1 MTGTVL
7 TPIYSALTSPTFR
20 PVAESKRAPAVR
32 PMSTTL
38 LLRSEPRFVRWAMA
52 EGVSMLGSAV
62 SAIALPILVY
72 QITGSAGITGLLFA
86 LRVLPY
92 LCVGLIAG
100 PIADRGNRRLLIIG
114 GNIAEGVLT
123 ASIPLAAALG
133 VLSVAQ
139 IYVVTLLSATV
150 FVFSD
155 AAVFGAVPALVGN
168 ERLPAANGF
177 LGALQSSSEIA
188 GPALAGI
195 LIAVIGAEATLWVD
209 TASFFVA
216 AGVQLTIRSTFRTAT
231 DGGDADETPRRIR
244 DQLGRAFRFIRGE
257 RTVSTLLFAGFGNS
271 FAFGIVLGLLVPYAV
286 EELGLGSE
294 DGRVGALFAAL
305 GAGSMIAGLLFA
317 RLFHVAR
324 IHWLTP
330 LSLAGSGVM
339 AALLSFNAVPFAAIA
354 MLVLFSTTITFTI
367 VAGITYRQLA
377 TTDDLRSTVNVIGRM
392 IAWGGQPFGAAVGAL
407 VASIASVAVSYRLAA
422 VSMLA
427 AALYA
432 RLRLPRLADSIGQPV
447 ADAATEA

>member
-1 MTGTVL
+1 MT
-7 TPIYSALTSPTFR
+7 
-20 PVAESKRAPAVR
+20 
-32 PMSTTL
+32 ST
-38 LLRSEPRFVRWAMA
+38 LLRSEPQFVRWATA
-52 EGVSMLGSAV
+52 EGVSMLGSGV

-114 GNIAEGVLT
+114 GNIAEGLLT
-123 ASIPLAAALG
+123 ATIPLAAAFG
-133 VLSVAQ
+133 VLSVAH

-177 LGALQSSSEIA
+177 LGALQSGSEIV

-209 TASFFVA
+209 AASFFVA
-216 AGVQLTIRSTFRTAT
+216 AGVQLTIRSNFRTAT
-231 DGGDADETPRRIR
+231 DDSNEVPRRIR

-257 RTVSTLLFAGFGNS
+257 RTVSTLLVAGFGNS

-305 GAGSMIAGLLFA
+305 NVGSMIAGLLFA
-317 RLFHVAR
+317 RIFDVAR

-330 LSLAGSGVM
+330 LSLAGSGVI
-339 AALLSFNAVPFAAIA
+339 AALLSLNALPFAAIGL
-354 MLVLFSTTITFTI
+354 LVVFSTTITFTI
-367 VAGITYRQLA
+367 IVGITYRQLS

-392 IAWGGQPFGAAVGAL
+392 IAWGGQPLGAAVGAL
-407 VASIASVAVSYRLAA
+407 VASIATVAVSYRLTAA
-422 VSMLA
+422 AMIA
-427 AALYA
+427 AALFA
-432 RLRLPRLADSIGQPV
+432 WLRLPRIARPPGDPATDSV
-447 ADAATEA
+447 ADTS